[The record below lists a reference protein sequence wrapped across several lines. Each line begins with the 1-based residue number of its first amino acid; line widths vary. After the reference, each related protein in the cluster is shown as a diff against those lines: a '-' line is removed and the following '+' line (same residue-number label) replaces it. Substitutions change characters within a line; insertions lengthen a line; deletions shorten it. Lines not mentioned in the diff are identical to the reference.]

1 MNRYGIGLVILIPAG
16 LALLASGVQFGVSS
30 ILFQTLLT
38 LLLFLAGLA
47 LLHVVKV
54 QNRFKG
60 VVGFTKI
67 MMLCWL
73 IAELL
78 YRSEWPFI
86 SQGKVLWV
94 AGMSGALTV
103 ISILGIALIRLRF
116 PYPENP
122 ETQQT
127 PVLNHCPSCG
137 LKLQRQYNPNACP
150 SCGAVFKVRWL
161 DRLPFR

>member
-78 YRSEWPFI
+78 YRSE
-86 SQGKVLWV
+86 
-94 AGMSGALTV
+94 
-103 ISILGIALIRLRF
+103 
-116 PYPENP
+116 
-122 ETQQT
+122 
-127 PVLNHCPSCG
+127 
-137 LKLQRQYNPNACP
+137 
-150 SCGAVFKVRWL
+150 
-161 DRLPFR
+161 